1 MGGVCEEGAP
11 DKVLRGSGA
20 HMAHYQMVDLED
32 ISYTYLLKSVTKTA
46 LLLGLLWCH
55 QAPILASAHRHNLAR
70 YPSIIQQMLLYR
82 YPALLLVQSG
92 SSLAAPELDVE
103 VGDMFIQDTACQ
115 RWLHLAIPHIL
126 RIQVEVAAK
135 AARQDHATGELRPKL
150 RRYGEPTLVIQLAFE
165 VIHGVWRS
173 LQMNYFVF
181 VQWCLF
187 FSWLP
192 TFFHYSHYTTHS
204 HPHATPFT
212 HGVPRRTGAYPQIC
226 GKAQPVSGVSSF
238 PHSA

>member
-1 MGGVCEEGAP
+1 
-11 DKVLRGSGA
+11 
-20 HMAHYQMVDLED
+20 
-32 ISYTYLLKSVTKTA
+32 
-46 LLLGLLWCH
+46 
-55 QAPILASAHRHNLAR
+55 
-70 YPSIIQQMLLYR
+70 
-82 YPALLLVQSG
+82 
-92 SSLAAPELDVE
+92 
-103 VGDMFIQDTACQ
+103 MFIQDATRQ
-115 RWLHLAIPHIL
+115 RWLYLAIPHIL

-135 AARQDHATGELRPKL
+135 AARQDHAAGKLRPKL

-192 TFFHYSHYTTHS
+192 TFFHYSQYNTHS

-212 HGVPRRTGAYPQIC
+212 HGVPRHAGAYPQIC

-238 PHSA
+238 PHTARCG